1 MDQTPRTRTFQ
12 ELTELPCACANLR
25 RASRAVTQ
33 LYSQEFR
40 ATGLE
45 PTQFTSLMAL
55 ASWGRV
61 NQGEL
66 AERLAIDSTTLTRT
80 LAPLR
85 RRGWIRVQPG
95 ADRRERLF
103 ELTPAGRRKFLQ
115 ARPHWELAQRRLQN
129 LFKSTEWTRL
139 QQGLVK
145 LAEAAQRA

>member
-1 MDQTPRTRTFQ
+1 MENSGTLALR

-33 LYSQEFR
+33 LYAQEFR

-115 ARPHWELAQRRLQN
+115 ARPHWERTQKRLQS
-129 LFKSTEWTRL
+129 LFTKNDWKQL
-139 QQGLVK
+139 QRGLVQ

>member
-1 MDQTPRTRTFQ
+1 MENSGTLALR

-33 LYSQEFR
+33 LYAQEFR

-115 ARPHWELAQRRLQN
+115 ARPHWESTQKRLQS
-129 LFKSTEWTRL
+129 LFTKSDWKQL
-139 QQGLVK
+139 QRGLVQ